1 MHISD
6 NSIDPGLRRTGKIIR
21 TIMPSFT
28 EKKIKA
34 IRSMNSLSEG
44 VNNSKFNYEQHFV
57 TRADGSKLR
66 LCVYSSNTPKKDVPG
81 VLWIHGGGYAIGI
94 PEIETVSFADLI
106 YKLGAVVVA
115 PDYCLSTEKP
125 YPAALS
131 DCYAGLEWLRQHTA
145 EYGIRDDQ
153 LVVAG
158 SSAGGGLTAALSL
171 YARDKG
177 DIAIAF
183 QMPLYPMIDDRPTG
197 SSIDNDAPVWNTKSN
212 QTCWGMY
219 LGSLYGNEHVPAYA
233 APARAEDLSNLPPT
247 VSFVGDIEPFYDE
260 TVSYIEKLQNAG
272 VPTTFK
278 VFPGAFHAFDM
289 LCPKAQLS
297 QEAHEFFFDSFKYY
311 SERYFAKQPC
321 K

>member
-1 MHISD
+1 MHIS
-6 NSIDPGLRRTGKIIR
+6 NSSIDPGLRRTGKIIR
-21 TIMPSFT
+21 TIMPSLT

-34 IRSMNSLSEG
+34 IQGMISLSKG
-44 VNNSKFNYEQHFV
+44 INNTKFNYEQHFV

-66 LCVYSSNTPKKDVPG
+66 LCVYSSDTPKKDAPG
-81 VLWIHGGGYAIGI
+81 VLWIHGGGYAMGS
-94 PEIETVSFADLI
+94 PETETGPFADLI
-106 YKLGAVVVA
+106 DKFGAVVVA
-115 PDYCLSTEKP
+115 PDYCRSTEKP

-131 DCYAGLEWLRQHTA
+131 DCYAGLEWLRKHTA

-158 SSAGGGLTAALSL
+158 SSAGGGLTAALTL

-183 QMPLYPMIDDRPTG
+183 QMPLYPMIDERPTG

-212 QTCWGMY
+212 QTCWKMY
-219 LGSLYGNEHVPAYA
+219 LGSLYDNERIPAYA

-260 TVSYIEKLQNAG
+260 TVSYIDRLQNAG
-272 VPTTFK
+272 VKTTFK
-278 VFPGAFHAFDM
+278 VFPGAFHGFDM
-289 LCPKAQLS
+289 VCPKAQLS

-311 SERYFAKQPC
+311 SEHYFAKQPR